1 MANGAEIS
9 FTGNC
14 TKDPELRFSANGKPW
29 ITFGI
34 AVNEFSKDK
43 AGEKQ
48 EQTTFW
54 DCKMFG
60 DSAENFA
67 ASISKGMRVKID
79 GRIRSEKWTGNDGVE
94 RNTKTIYVDEAYVSI
109 RWATAQVTRA
119 AGAANGQQAARVSAA
134 PTATNGPADVD
145 FDSGDN
151 PFV

>member
-1 MANGAEIS
+1 MANGAEVS
-9 FTGNC
+9 FTGNV

-60 DSAENFA
+60 DQAENFA
-67 ASISKGMRVKID
+67 ASVSKGMRVKID

-94 RNTKTIYVDEAYVSI
+94 RQSKTIYVDEAYISI
-109 RWATAQVTRA
+109 RWATAQVSRS
-119 AGAANGQQAARVSAA
+119 AGNGQQAPRVAVTASAS
-134 PTATNGPADVD
+134 NGAADVD
-145 FDSGDN
+145 FDSGEN